1 MNKAYLTLY
10 GILAFWV
17 AVLIGVFAFH
27 IAVPIR
33 FLFLMAFLCVGWLA
47 WWTITTVRRTIL
59 GEKSP
64 EESATEAIKTTQPE
78 KPESENASEQKHYV

>member
-1 MNKAYLTLY
+1 MNKTYLTLY
-10 GILAFWV
+10 GILAFWIII
-17 AVLIGVFAFH
+17 LLGVFAFNV
-27 IAVPIR
+27 AVTVR

-64 EESATEAIKTTQPE
+64 EESATETVKPTQPAN
-78 KPESENASEQKHYV
+78 PETENASE